1 MEPLVEMSIKS
12 RYESLI
18 KTKACNLLFVEPVPV
33 EDVDVYPNCNEHDTN
48 APCIDADG
56 EMATDPD
63 WCVQNGGCEDE
74 QELTANC
81 GGIPCTPTE
90 KEDSWTD
97 LDVVEDEDVD
107 VDVDVDTTDED
118 LDLGIDEEE
127 TDEEDVEE
135 EEEDESEEEENEESS
150 DSEDEGSEEESSGDE
165 ETSE

>member
-107 VDVDVDTTDED
+107 VDV
-118 LDLGIDEEE
+118 
-127 TDEEDVEE
+127 
-135 EEEDESEEEENEESS
+135 
-150 DSEDEGSEEESSGDE
+150 GSGWRGPSARCRSPRPGCRSPGRRRWRRRPAAPPSA
-165 ETSE
+165 TPASPGRATRARQAPPPPSP